1 MYDEKKYLVICNII
15 YSKDNLTDSDE
26 KRVKIVSNVYNEK
39 IYFIIHN
46 IICSKDN
53 LFNSNDKRV
62 KSNKMKKDIQRNLTI
77 YNDLVTECANI

>member
-15 YSKDNLTDSDE
+15 YSKDNLIDSNE
-26 KRVKIVSNVYNEK
+26 KEVKIDLNVYSEK
-39 IYFIIHN
+39 KYLIIHN

-62 KSNKMKKDIQRNLTI
+62 KSNKIKRNI
-77 YNDLVTECANI
+77 